1 MPIMVRVLGARLASG
16 PSGYALESQ
25 QSYGIL
31 TKDVETCDREIAR
44 GTAPTREDAIAAAE
58 AALLEEIREV
68 CEGEGMS
75 RYAENT
81 SVSADKSRS
90 EIERATLQR
99 YGATGF
105 MYGWEG
111 SKAIIAFKMANRQIR
126 FILTMPSQ
134 DDDQFRLTPG
144 KGRERSASQAFAAWE
159 QATRQRWRA
168 LALAVKAKLE
178 KRLRPG

>member
-1 MPIMVRVLGARLASG
+1 
-16 PSGYALESQ
+16 
-25 QSYGIL
+25 
-31 TKDVETCDREIAR
+31 
-44 GTAPTREDAIAAAE
+44 
-58 AALLEEIREV
+58 
-68 CEGEGMS
+68 MS
-75 RYAENT
+75 KYAENT

-90 EIERATLQR
+90 EIERTLQR

-178 KRLRPG
+178 AVEAGIATFEQEFMAHVVLPNGQTVGEVMIPQIAAAYDTGKMPKLLSA